1 MKNIVR
7 SKENETHALLNK
19 IDDLQ
24 KTLLEKESL
33 LKEKIQTIGKL
44 LDENQEK
51 DNTIKKLS
59 ARMSSRS
66 ILKDINTWVDK

>member
-33 LKEKIQTIGKL
+33 LKEKIQTIEKL

-59 ARMSSRS
+59 ARMSSIS